1 MKNTPTYIKNLLIPT
16 AKPQS
21 ERKVWSMGLETVI
34 VPFLTAT
41 NTMGDTAI
49 PHDALGAP
57 LRLARDKDNSIR
69 FNASG
74 KPVVRVAKPI
84 SDAVTSIRENF
95 VATLKGYTQ
104 NVIESRPDDYALTV
118 ETSIQAAKPIK
129 EQEQA
134 DYDKAVKLKMELDIK
149 DAANGDDSGDTET
162 ETETKKERELQ
173 PA

>member
-1 MKNTPTYIKNLLIPT
+1 MKNTPAYIKNLLLPT
-16 AKPQS
+16 AKTQS

-69 FNASG
+69 FNSGG
-74 KPVVRVAKPI
+74 KPVIRVAKPI

-95 VATLKGYTQ
+95 VATLKDYTQ
-104 NVIESRPDDYALTV
+104 NVVESRPDDYALTV
-118 ETSIQAAKPIK
+118 ESSIQAAKPIK
-129 EQEQA
+129 QQEQ
-134 DYDKAVKLKMELDIK
+134 DDLDKAVKLKLEQDIT
-149 DAANGDDSGDTET
+149 DAETAGGSGDTET
-162 ETETKKERELQ
+162 EPLKEREL
-173 PA
+173 ATV